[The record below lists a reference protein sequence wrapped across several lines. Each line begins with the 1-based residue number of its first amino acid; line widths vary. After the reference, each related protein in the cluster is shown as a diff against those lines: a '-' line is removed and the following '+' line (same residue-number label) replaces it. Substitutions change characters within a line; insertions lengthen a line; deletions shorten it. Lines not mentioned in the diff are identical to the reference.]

1 MCWRLDDRV
10 QRVLARE
17 QSGQQVVVVAVVEAG
32 AAAARWVVA
41 VRWIVAELE
50 RPLPG
55 AELERVVA
63 VLEPL
68 VERQQV

>member
-32 AAAARWVVA
+32 AAAARWVV
-41 VRWIVAELE
+41 VVWE

-55 AELERVVA
+55 AEL
-63 VLEPL
+63 
-68 VERQQV
+68 

>member
-32 AAAARWVVA
+32 AGAAAARWVV
-41 VRWIVAELE
+41 VWE

-55 AELERVVA
+55 AELSLVVA
-63 VLEPL
+63 GLEPL